1 MSIYVIAIAVFGF
14 TLAILGFCM
23 TFWESAIRHAFG
35 CHLISAQFD
44 EDGNREDAM
53 TYILRI
59 AGVMIMVFGIAIA
72 GMFIFMSQH
81 S

>member
-1 MSIYVIAIAVFGF
+1 MPNYVIAIAVSGF
-14 TLAILGFCM
+14 TLAIAGFCM
-23 TFWESAIRHAFG
+23 TFRQSAIRRIFNRP
-35 CHLISAQFD
+35 LKPIQFS
-44 EDGNREDAM
+44 EDGSQEDAM

-72 GMFIFMSQH
+72 GMFIFMSQN